1 MPKCQL
7 KLYRKGRIP
16 GGAKAPKKCGPVPH
30 ELHIGVVSFNSEKM
44 STEKAAKG
52 CATRPEK
59 DWTGHE
65 YALLGWLKSS
75 FMMWYCAAFLGSV
88 GPFIEL
94 QFRPFRI
101 PIPRLD
107 QHEML
112 SRLKE
117 HSHRIISLEM
127 DFMGDLNRLK
137 KKGTLDRE
145 YQEKA
150 RRRHNSQADKIMLAL
165 DQDVFEFLKLEVSD
179 TRFIAKTISDL
190 EMSDFGLLEALRPQ
204 EGQS

>member
-1 MPKCQL
+1 
-7 KLYRKGRIP
+7 
-16 GGAKAPKKCGPVPH
+16 
-30 ELHIGVVSFNSEKM
+30 
-44 STEKAAKG
+44 
-52 CATRPEK
+52 
-59 DWTGHE
+59 
-65 YALLGWLKSS
+65 
-75 FMMWYCAAFLGSV
+75 
-88 GPFIEL
+88 
-94 QFRPFRI
+94 
-101 PIPRLD
+101 
-107 QHEML
+107 
-112 SRLKE
+112 
-117 HSHRIISLEM
+117 
-127 DFMGDLNRLK
+127 MGDLNRLK